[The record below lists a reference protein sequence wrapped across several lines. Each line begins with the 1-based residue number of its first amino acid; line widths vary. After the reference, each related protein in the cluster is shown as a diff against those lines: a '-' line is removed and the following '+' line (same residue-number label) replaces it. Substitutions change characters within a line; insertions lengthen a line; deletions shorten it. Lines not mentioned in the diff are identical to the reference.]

1 MTRYSI
7 GTDRA
12 LILVG
17 NPFVS
22 GAVRAETLEDI
33 MAVADGPAMPVPE
46 GLRWRAPRIPG
57 ELMRRVIGTAG
68 ALPFEICFQLL
79 HNLQT
84 REWDVHLG
92 HQLGTATFVTSAD
105 DREDLKGFM
114 KVGSIHSHPNMGAFW
129 SGTDMRANWEN
140 YGLHMVVG
148 TSCGKAN
155 SIRITYFAP
164 PRVMQDMSMEEVI
177 DVGDGLELG
186 DCRPY
191 DPWVTQLLGWRR
203 ESDRQTNGT
212 KSHKRTS
219 KQEKAQ

>member
-68 ALPFEICFQLL
+68 ALPFEICFPYL
-79 HNLQT
+79 
-84 REWDVHLG
+84 
-92 HQLGTATFVTSAD
+92 
-105 DREDLKGFM
+105 
-114 KVGSIHSHPNMGAFW
+114 
-129 SGTDMRANWEN
+129 
-140 YGLHMVVG
+140 
-148 TSCGKAN
+148 
-155 SIRITYFAP
+155 P
-164 PRVMQDMSMEEVI
+164 PI
-177 DVGDGLELG
+177 
-186 DCRPY
+186 
-191 DPWVTQLLGWRR
+191 
-203 ESDRQTNGT
+203 
-212 KSHKRTS
+212 
-219 KQEKAQ
+219 